1 MSKYKPSADDK
12 KVNIQDNKQSNSDR
26 NSDMPKTD
34 VKPSF
39 ITINEGR
46 SPEANSQN
54 NRKDSYME
62 VIVDKKK

>member
-1 MSKYKPSADDK
+1 MSEHKPHTDDK
-12 KVNIQDNKQSNSDR
+12 KINIQDNKKSNLDR

-54 NRKDSYME
+54 NRKNSYME

>member
-1 MSKYKPSADDK
+1 MSNNKPHPIDK
-12 KVNIQDNKQSNSDR
+12 KINIGDSKKSNLDR
-26 NSDMPKTD
+26 NSDMPTTD

-54 NRKDSYME
+54 NRDNSYME
-62 VIVDKKK
+62 LIVNKKK